1 MFELFNHLIFES
13 SNRAK
18 AKIKTMTKQQVLELW
33 MEGDGDAVSKALDIS
48 PQLISYWKLRPAATT
63 EREAEILEFLS
74 RRMANRRLV
83 PRLVPVEM
91 ELAQA

>member
-1 MFELFNHLIFES
+1 
-13 SNRAK
+13 
-18 AKIKTMTKQQVLELW
+18 MTKQQVLELW